1 MRRLSI
7 CMGLLLLAG
16 PAHSASVFR
25 CIDEQGHVTFSQ
37 QGCPS
42 EQDQQRQQAANPTP
56 SSGKAVPMA
65 KPKPKPARSGKRKK
79 EEDSLTVVAE
89 QDDGCGNRVT
99 GRERRSAIISQNIRA
114 GMTRRDV
121 ESALGRPEQ
130 VTSSNGRTRL
140 RFRDIGGQVR
150 TVNFDENGC
159 VLGKR

>member
-7 CMGLLLLAG
+7 CMSLLLLAA

-42 EQDQQRQQAANPTP
+42 EQNQQRQQAANPTP

-65 KPKPKPARSGKRKK
+65 KPKPARSGKRK

-89 QDDGCGNRVT
+89 QDDGCGNQVT

-130 VTSSNGRTRL
+130 ITSSNGRTRL
-140 RFRDIGGQVR
+140 RFRDTGGQVR
-150 TVNFDENGC
+150 TVSFDENGC
-159 VLGKR
+159 VQGKR

>member
-7 CMGLLLLAG
+7 CMGLLLLAA

-42 EQDQQRQQAANPTP
+42 EQNQQRQQAANPTP

-65 KPKPKPARSGKRKK
+65 KPKPARSGKRK

-89 QDDGCGNRVT
+89 QDDGCGNQVT

-130 VTSSNGRTRL
+130 ITSSNGRTRL
-140 RFRDIGGQVR
+140 RFRDTGGQVR
-150 TVNFDENGC
+150 TVSFDENGC